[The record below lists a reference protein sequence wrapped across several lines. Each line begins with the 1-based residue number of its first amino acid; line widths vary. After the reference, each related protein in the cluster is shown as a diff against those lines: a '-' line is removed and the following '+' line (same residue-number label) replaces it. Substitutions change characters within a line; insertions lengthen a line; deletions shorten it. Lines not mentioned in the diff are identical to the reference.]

1 MFRPAIARPA
11 ASLARPLARTFVS
24 RATFVGRL
32 GTAPEKSTT
41 TAGQP
46 YYKYPLAVSKPPKRD
61 ADGSKS
67 PSPPPARPAHHLQ
80 RSSSTKAAVTS
91 RTDPVR
97 ADPSWFTIFNFNERA
112 EARIESLVP
121 GSLLYVEGTQHRHH
135 HQSRCRRRRPRHQ
148 AVRLQG
154 GQPQGPLQAQARV

>member
-41 TAGQP
+41 SAGQP

-61 ADGSKS
+61 ADGKVI
-67 PSPPPARPAHHLQ
+67 L
-80 RSSSTKAAVTS
+80 
-91 RTDPVR
+91 DEGGYPVR

-121 GSLLYVEGTQHRHH
+121 GSLLYVEANIDTITSPAAADGAPGTKQYVFREVSHKVL
-135 HQSRCRRRRPRHQ
+135 SKPRQ
-148 AVRLQG
+148 E
-154 GQPQGPLQAQARV
+154 

>member
-1 MFRPAIARPA
+1 MF
-11 ASLARPLARTFVS
+11 RPLARTAAPAARAHARSFVS

-41 TAGQP
+41 SAGQP

-61 ADGSKS
+61 AEGKVIL
-67 PSPPPARPAHHLQ
+67 AEGGY
-80 RSSSTKAAVTS
+80 
-91 RTDPVR
+91 PVR

-121 GSLLYVEGTQHRHH
+121 GSLLYVEANIDTITSPAATDGSPGTKQYVFREVSHKVL
-135 HQSRCRRRRPRHQ
+135 SKPRQ
-148 AVRLQG
+148 E
-154 GQPQGPLQAQARV
+154 